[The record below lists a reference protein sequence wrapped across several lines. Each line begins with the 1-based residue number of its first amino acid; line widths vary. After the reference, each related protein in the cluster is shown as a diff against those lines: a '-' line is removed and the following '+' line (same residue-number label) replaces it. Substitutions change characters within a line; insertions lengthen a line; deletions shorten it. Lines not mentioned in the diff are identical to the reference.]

1 MAIDN
6 IMTVVE
12 KITENSS
19 RCDNVFI
26 FYRFSFFFKIY
37 HGRYYFFFHHVINR
51 TPFRCILR
59 KIHLYAIQ
67 FNWFSS

>member
-6 IMTVVE
+6 IMTVLE

-19 RCDNVFI
+19 CCDDVFI
-26 FYRFSFFFKIY
+26 FYRFSFFKIH
-37 HGRYYFFFHHVINR
+37 HGCYFFSSCHKQNIFSISLG
-51 TPFRCILR
+51 T
-59 KIHLYAIQ
+59 IHLQAIQ

>member
-37 HGRYYFFFHHVINR
+37 HGRYYFFF
-51 TPFRCILR
+51 
-59 KIHLYAIQ
+59 
-67 FNWFSS
+67 SSCHKQNTVSMYTT